1 MTQRE
6 EEIMN
11 TWKQIARRLMM
22 TTLFFTALLTTF
34 QTFSGVGAAELGR
47 WVSEQATYGTQE
59 LKRTAIQHV
68 EKRMTLFKRAIP
80 TMQREEQAMSIEAVK
95 AEPVSLEEAIDWSLY
110 PSERVVATGYTAGYE
125 STGKNPGHPGYG
137 ITYSGVEV
145 HRDLYST
152 IAADPTVFP
161 IGTVLFIPGYGY
173 GVVADTGSAI
183 KGHIIDLYYE
193 TVDEVFNKWGKQ
205 EIDVYVIERG
215 DGKLTPEEF
224 MSLNEDE
231 AVQVFRNEKSYE

>member
-1 MTQRE
+1 
-6 EEIMN
+6 MN